1 MDANPQQWQ
10 LAPTGI
16 RSKQISDVI
25 DDEIYFKLIYFSAST
40 TCLLSFLLWSK
51 ESTPKII
58 WKWLILKCMY

>member
-25 DDEIYFKLIYFSAST
+25 DEIYFKLIYFSAST
-40 TCLLSFLLWSK
+40 TCLLSFLL
-51 ESTPKII
+51 
-58 WKWLILKCMY
+58 

>member
-16 RSKQISDVI
+16 HSKQISDVI

-40 TCLLSFLLWSK
+40 TCLLSFLL
-51 ESTPKII
+51 
-58 WKWLILKCMY
+58 